1 MNIQSLLQRI
11 KDKISPRE
19 PLQDEVVIRFFK
31 LLEQIREEDM
41 SCDDMYAQL
50 DEFVEQEVKS
60 KDAAK
65 IMPLIQEHIDFCSDC
80 DDEYQALL
88 TVLENTKDK

>member
-1 MNIQSLLQRI
+1 MNIQSLLQAL
-11 KDKISPRE
+11 KDKLSPRE
-19 PLQDEVVIRFFK
+19 PLQDEVVVRFFK

-41 SCDDMYAQL
+41 SCDDMYRQL
-50 DEFVEQEVKS
+50 DEFVEEEVKS

-88 TVLENTKDK
+88 RVLENTKE

>member
-1 MNIQSLLQRI
+1 MNIQSLLQAL
-11 KDKISPRE
+11 KDKLSPRE
-19 PLQDEVVIRFFK
+19 PLQDEVVVRFFK

-41 SCDDMYAQL
+41 SCDDMYRQL
-50 DEFVEQEVKS
+50 DEFVEEEVKS

-65 IMPLIQEHIDFCSDC
+65 IMPLIQEHIDCCSEC

-88 TVLENTKDK
+88 RVLENTKE

>member
-1 MNIQSLLQRI
+1 MNI
-11 KDKISPRE
+11 KDLIQKIRSNFNPTVE
-19 PLQDEVVIRFFK
+19 VEDEVVLKFLQI
-31 LLEQIREEDM
+31 LENVRAEDM

-50 DEFVEQEVKS
+50 DEFVEREVTS
-60 KDAAK
+60 RDAAR

-88 TVLENTKDK
+88 RVLENTKDQ